1 MNKWT
6 VILIIL
12 LVVFIVF
19 SIFWE
24 RLSLKQIFS
33 DYIQNY
39 KGGTK
44 NDGKSKKRKKSLGA
58 ILVLGILP
66 YLIGVAFFLAFES
79 IVICFDLD
87 FLLQV
92 NIIILTILC
101 LFYGVN
107 GSYNNRQ
114 IFKETSA
121 VILVDILLI
130 LLNSFIMMFANSFCY
145 NTIVAKVLFGSFWA
159 IEFKILVAFLY
170 VVRRINIIKSE
181 STLND
186 KED

>member
-6 VILIIL
+6 IILIIL
-12 LVVFIVF
+12 VVVFIVF

-24 RLSLKQIFS
+24 RLSLKEILS

-44 NDGKSKKRKKSLGA
+44 TDVKKRKNSPGA

-66 YLIGVAFFLAFES
+66 YLMGAVFFLAFES
-79 IVICFDLD
+79 IVICFDFD
-87 FLLQV
+87 FLLQI

-107 GSYNNRQ
+107 GSYNNRK

-130 LLNSFIMMFANSFCY
+130 LINSFIMMFANSFCY
-145 NTIVAKVLFGSFWA
+145 NTIVAKIFFGLFWA

-170 VVRRINIIKSE
+170 VVRRINLIKSE

>member
-12 LVVFIVF
+12 LVVFIAF

-24 RLSLKQIFS
+24 RLSLKEIFG

-39 KGGTK
+39 KGGIINGEKT
-44 NDGKSKKRKKSLGA
+44 KKRKNSLGA
-58 ILVLGILP
+58 ILVLGVLP
-66 YLIGVAFFLAFES
+66 YIIGVVFFLAFEC

-87 FLLQV
+87 FLLQI

-121 VILVDILLI
+121 IILVDILLI
-130 LLNSFIMMFANSFCY
+130 LINSFIMMFANSFCH
-145 NTIVAKVLFGSFWA
+145 NTIVAKMLFGSFWA

-181 STLND
+181 STLDD